1 MKYSSL
7 HWEDVREGQ
16 DLPIL
21 SKEISATT
29 IIAGAIATRDF
40 YPLHHDFRFAQKAG
54 AKDILMNNITTGG
67 FVGRYLTDWSG
78 PEGEIKRMKFRLGMP
93 CHPNDTLTMTG
104 KVAKKYRDTGEHLVD
119 VEYNFLVPD
128 GSHCKGT
135 ATMILPA
142 RGARHAP
149 DGASQKA

>member
-7 HWEDVREGQ
+7 YWKDVKEGD
-16 DLPIL
+16 DLPTL
-21 SKEISATT
+21 SREVTTTT

-78 PEGEIKRMKFRLGMP
+78 PEGEIKRMKFRLGIP
-93 CHPNDTLTMTG
+93 CHPGDTLTMTG
-104 KVAKKYRDTGEHLVD
+104 KVARKHRDADEHLID
-119 VEYNFLVPD
+119 IEYDFVVAN

-135 ATMILPA
+135 ATMMLPV
-142 RGARHAP
+142 RGDR
-149 DGASQKA
+149 